1 MSIQKI
7 SRRTFLST
15 VACGF
20 AATLLVMAP
29 VAAKDKSDDE
39 PEQGS
44 STEEIAALKAR
55 PLPQPGTLKV
65 AILPFWD
72 SEGSISHVRM
82 ATAANYLLWQREG
95 FQMIPIQEGFKALE
109 ADKEVE
115 RGMALRRNEA
125 ARIGKAAGADWAVY
139 GEVRDLRHYTKKTM
153 FKEAKY
159 LIAGVRIAVVDVNTG
174 ETVYWHQR
182 SDKTGGTGI
191 GTMRKAGP
199 LKRRGVVIAS
209 LNALK
214 PLYAA
219 FPAHDVKG
227 NPPDSGDIATF
238 VNEVWPGDDRDD

>member
-1 MSIQKI
+1 MESQSF
-7 SRRTFLST
+7 SRRIFLKT
-15 VACGF
+15 TTLGL
-20 AATLLVMAP
+20 AAALLVLSP
-29 VAAKDKSDDE
+29 VGAKEKSDDT

-44 STEEIAALKAR
+44 TTEEIAALQAR
-55 PLPQPGTLKV
+55 PLPQPQALKV

-82 ATAANYLLWQREG
+82 ATVANYLLWQREG
-95 FQMIPIQEGFKALE
+95 FQMIPIQDGFKALE

-115 RGMALRRNEA
+115 RGLALRRGEA
-125 ARIGKAAGADWAVY
+125 ARLGKAVGADWAVY
-139 GEVRDLRHYTKKTM
+139 GEVRDLRHYTKKTV

-174 ETVYWHQR
+174 ETIYWHQR

-191 GTMRKAGP
+191 GTMRKAGT

-209 LNALK
+209 VNALK
-214 PLYAA
+214 PFFAA

-227 NPPDSGDIATF
+227 NPPDSGEIAAF
-238 VNEVWPGDDRDD
+238 VNQTWPGDDRDD